1 MPLTLTTFESGI
13 PSPVI
18 NSIDLGFVEI
28 RFYALFILAGMAIA
42 IIVMGRRLQRRGH
55 SRDAALSIALWAI
68 PFGIIGA
75 RLYHVVTHPMDYFFV
90 GADLWKVFAIWEG
103 GIAIF
108 GAVIFGAV
116 GVWIGAR
123 QEGIRFVEAAD
134 ALAPA
139 LLLAQAMGRMGNYV
153 NQELFGTPTTLPWGL
168 QIDPGNPA
176 IPPGTPDGTLFH
188 PLFLYEL
195 LWNLVGFA
203 CILLIERMWR
213 SRRGPEAPRGVAL
226 GLYLIWYG
234 LGRAWFESFRL
245 DPTEFELLGVKINI
259 ITAIIA
265 ALAGGA
271 LVALAV
277 RRGIAPRTTLVS
289 DIAAHV
295 DDEQSRKDAL
305 S

>member
-13 PSPVI
+13 PSPAI

-42 IIVMGRRLQRRGH
+42 IVVMGRRLQRRGH
-55 SRDAALSIALWAI
+55 RRDAALSIALWAI

-195 LWNLVGFA
+195 LWNVVGFA
-203 CILLIERMWR
+203 CILLIERLWR
-213 SRRGPEAPRGVAL
+213 SRRGLEAPRGVAL

>member
-1 MPLTLTTFESGI
+1 MPSSPLLTQAGI
-13 PSPVI
+13 PSPAI
-18 NSIDLGFVEI
+18 NSIDLGFIEI

-75 RLYHVVTHPMDYFFV
+75 RLYHVVTHPTDYFFA

-116 GVWIGAR
+116 GVWLGAR
-123 QEGIRFVEAAD
+123 QEGIRFVDAAD

-176 IPPGTPDGTLFH
+176 IPPGTPEGTLFH

-195 LWNLVGFA
+195 LWNVVGFA
-203 CILLIERMWR
+203 CILLIERLWR
-213 SRRGPEAPRGVAL
+213 SRRGVEAPPGAAL
-226 GLYLIWYG
+226 GLYLVWYG
-234 LGRAWFESFRL
+234 VGRAWFESFRL
-245 DPTEFELLGVKINI
+245 DPTEFELVGVKINI
-259 ITAIIA
+259 VTAIVA
-265 ALAGGA
+265 ALVGVA
-271 LVALAV
+271 LVVRAV
-277 RRGIAPRTTLVS
+277 RRGTAPRTTLVS

-295 DDEQSRKDAL
+295 DDEQSRKDAP

>member
-1 MPLTLTTFESGI
+1 MPSSPLLTQAGI

-18 NSIDLGFVEI
+18 NSIDLGFIEI

-75 RLYHVVTHPMDYFFV
+75 RFYHVVTHPSDYFFA

-123 QEGIRFVEAAD
+123 QEGIHFVEAAD

-176 IPPGTPDGTLFH
+176 IPPGTPEGTLFH

-203 CILLIERMWR
+203 CILVIERLWR
-213 SRRGPEAPRGVAL
+213 SRRGVEAPRGAAL
-226 GLYLIWYG
+226 GLYLVWYG
-234 LGRAWFESFRL
+234 VGRAWFESFRL

-277 RRGIAPRTTLVS
+277 RRGVASRTTLVS
-289 DIAAHV
+289 DIAAHEN
-295 DDEQSRKDAL
+295 DEHSRKDAL